1 MPVLKETLEMLE
13 INEGGSFFFFS
24 FLLKISLSLGI
35 IERKIIESMVLQAFV
50 ET

>member
-1 MPVLKETLEMLE
+1 MKEEV
-13 INEGGSFFFFS
+13 FFFFS
-24 FLLKISLSLGI
+24 FAEDLSLGI